1 MSEQNFKLLC
11 MGNPLLDIQVN
22 ADESLLKKYDLE
34 PNGAILAEDKHKPLY
49 EELVDYDPIYVA
61 GGAAQNAARGA
72 QYLLPSKS
80 TIYFGCVGDDQFAE
94 EMRSAAAN
102 EGLTVD
108 YLVNK
113 DYPTGTCGVIITGHN
128 RSLIAN
134 LSAAEHYS
142 ESKHLDLPQK
152 WKIVENA
159 EYYYVGGFFLTVS
172 PSSILKIAN
181 HAAENNKAFIMNIS
195 APYLCKFFKKSM
207 SEVVPYWDII
217 IGNETEAEAFATSEG
232 WETKDFKEIATKIAQ
247 LPKINTNRQRI
258 AIITC
263 GADSTIV
270 GYQDGT
276 VKEYS
281 IIPVEEKEIVD
292 TNGAGDAFVGGFLS
306 QYVQGKSIDECIDTG
321 HWLANINIKLVGPT
335 FPKEKIPYPG
345 NSGN

>member
-1 MSEQNFKLLC
+1 
-11 MGNPLLDIQVN
+11 
-22 ADESLLKKYDLE
+22 
-34 PNGAILAEDKHKPLY
+34 
-49 EELVDYDPIYVA
+49 
-61 GGAAQNAARGA
+61 
-72 QYLLPSKS
+72 
-80 TIYFGCVGDDQFAE
+80 
-94 EMRSAAAN
+94 
-102 EGLTVD
+102 
-108 YLVNK
+108 
-113 DYPTGTCGVIITGHN
+113 
-128 RSLIAN
+128 
-134 LSAAEHYS
+134 
-142 ESKHLDLPQK
+142 
-152 WKIVENA
+152 
-159 EYYYVGGFFLTVS
+159 
-172 PSSILKIAN
+172 
-181 HAAENNKAFIMNIS
+181 
-195 APYLCKFFKKSM
+195 M